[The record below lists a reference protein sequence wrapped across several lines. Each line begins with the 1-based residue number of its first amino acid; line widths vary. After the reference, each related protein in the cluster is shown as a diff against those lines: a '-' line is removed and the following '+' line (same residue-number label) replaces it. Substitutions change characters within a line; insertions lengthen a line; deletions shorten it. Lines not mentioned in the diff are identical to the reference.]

1 MSSSDESRADRGSA
15 STARGGNKRKAGRA
29 APSTG
34 KRASALVDRGAPR
47 SERRFEPASSSAA
60 LLSVVGMSVGAVL
73 AGAGTY
79 GQWLRQDLG
88 PYKYAPHLLGA
99 GAVLL
104 FAVALAGQWGA
115 RVLRVGDAGIAE
127 ERGEG
132 EIERIA
138 WNAVERLVP
147 GAATLTVQAS
157 GRSISVPLASQGQAA
172 ARVVYETK
180 RRRPRL
186 LEGLDLKLPPVDETA
201 GEVLALEPPQVAG
214 LRCRESDRL
223 IAFERDAR
231 LCGLCGELYHK
242 DSVPRRCA
250 TCNAALRV

>member
-1 MSSSDESRADRGSA
+1 MSSSDESRVDRA
-15 STARGGNKRKAGRA
+15 AAPAARSGKKRKAGRTA
-29 APSTG
+29 ASTV
-34 KRASALVDRGAPR
+34 LVDRSAPR

-79 GQWLRQDLG
+79 GQWLRGELG
-88 PYKYAPHLLGA
+88 PYKYAPYLLAA

-115 RVLRVGDAGIAE
+115 RVLRVGDAGVAE

-147 GAATLTVQAS
+147 AATTLTVQAS

-172 ARVVYETK
+172 ARIVAETK

-186 LEGLDLKLPPVDETA
+186 LEGLDLALPPLDEAA
-201 GEVLALEPPQVAG
+201 GDVLALEPPQVAG

-250 TCNAALRV
+250 TCNASLRS